1 MISPRRPHVIINVAM
16 TLDGKLDSVARQGAA
31 ISSADDWAR
40 VDRLRASCDAI
51 MVGAGTLRQ
60 NDPRLTIKTPALQ
73 TERVQRGLPPHPAKV
88 GVMSRLALAPASR
101 FFTYGPATVI
111 LATSQRTPAAEVQQW
126 QARGAVVLQH
136 GDEQVDLPAVLA
148 DLRAM
153 GHERL
158 LVEGG
163 GTLIASLLSQRLV
176 DEVLVYV
183 APLVFGGAT
192 APTLADGPGLLPA
205 QAVPLQ
211 LQKVERLED
220 DGVLLHY
227 RL

>member
-1 MISPRRPHVIINVAM
+1 MISPRRPHVIVNVAM

-51 MVGAGTLRQ
+51 MVGAGTLQQ

-73 TERVQRGLPPHPAKV
+73 AERVQRGLPPHPAKV
-88 GVMSRLALAPASR
+88 GVMSRLTLAPASR
-101 FFTYGPATVI
+101 FFTQGPATVI
-111 LATSQRTPAAEVQQW
+111 LATSLRTSAAEVQQW

-136 GDEQVDLPAVLA
+136 GDEQVDLLAVLA

-183 APLVFGGAT
+183 APLVLGGAT

-211 LQKVERLED
+211 LQNVERLED